1 MPSPAKAIVP
11 GLLVLASVSLAT
23 CAQAP
28 PDLSAQWLDP
38 ADSAQTGF
46 GRPSRAGFADN
57 LPDDRPEI
65 SAATGGKAV
74 DAGFLA
80 VTRVT
85 IHAQTLP
92 RAQVPA
98 LVNQGALKVAVSY
111 WNARGLQEDWSQG
124 PVRVTWTLHA
134 ADTSPEL
141 STNGPALTSG
151 DSVLAVP
158 GSTFRVVYPLPEASR
173 PTSWGILEGAVRL
186 PNGKSFDFREKVVR
200 RSPWLP

>member
-1 MPSPAKAIVP
+1 MPRPAKAIVP
-11 GLLVLASVSLAT
+11 GLLALASVSLAT
-23 CAQAP
+23 CAQP
-28 PDLSAQWLDP
+28 PADLAVQWLDP

-57 LPDDRPEI
+57 LPDDRPET

-74 DAGFLA
+74 DAGFQA
-80 VTRVT
+80 VSRVT
-85 IHAQTLP
+85 IDAQTLP
-92 RAQVPA
+92 RAQAPG

-111 WNARGLQEDWSQG
+111 WNVRGLQEDWSKG
-124 PVRVTWTLHA
+124 PVRVIWTLHA
-134 ADTSPEL
+134 GDTSPEL
-141 STNGPALTSG
+141 STNGPMITSG
-151 DSVLAVP
+151 ESVLEVP

-200 RSPWLP
+200 RSPWVP